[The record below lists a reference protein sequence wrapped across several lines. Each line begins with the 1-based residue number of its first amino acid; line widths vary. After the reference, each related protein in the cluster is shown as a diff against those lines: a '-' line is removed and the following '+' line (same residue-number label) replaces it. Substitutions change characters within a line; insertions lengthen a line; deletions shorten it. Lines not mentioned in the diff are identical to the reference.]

1 MTVSVDGKGQG
12 LEMPNLY
19 PLNVKMVPQL
29 EGMNRITRD
38 GTPLRFLYEG
48 EMRQLLQ
55 ALSVLEIEDVLIE
68 EPSLEEIVLHFYGEE

>member
-1 MTVSVDGKGQG
+1 MRSDAKKVTLRGC
-12 LEMPNLY
+12 E
-19 PLNVKMVPQL
+19 MVPQL

-38 GTPLRFLYEG
+38 GTTLRFLYEG